1 MPSGVSASAWVSIGG
16 LFGQE
21 TPLPRHNLELLFLGA
36 VPLSSSLVLITR
48 VEGALGTRGNANY
61 SFLLGSVNGV
71 RGLPDA
77 TYFTWAQLLANS
89 ELRQAIRNFRSD
101 RIEDCQP
108 TGLWFKGEGDRLR
121 QIWVDGWET
130 PAVAG

>member
-1 MPSGVSASAWVSIGG
+1 MAAKDHAWGFAAPSAGTIDLALVRRAIRDEEKLDLSYRDEAGRTTQRIIRPIALIYYAEAVNTVAWC
-16 LFGQE
+16 
-21 TPLPRHNLELLFLGA
+21 
-36 VPLSSSLVLITR
+36 
-48 VEGALGTRGNANY
+48 
-61 SFLLGSVNGV
+61 
-71 RGLPDA
+71 
-77 TYFTWAQLLANS
+77 